1 MLPGPKGLF
10 IGKKSLYLSYIG
22 LIGNSNFSQAS
33 LALGGLGGA
42 VELMSLVGLRVQN
55 LAVLR
60 YLETLLCTAVC
71 LDLGHLKYPP

>member
-22 LIGNSNFSQAS
+22 LIGNCHLSQVS
-33 LALGGLGGA
+33 LALGGFLGA
-42 VELMSLVGLRVQN
+42 VELMSSVCLCVQN
-55 LAVLR
+55 FACLR
-60 YLETLLCTAVC
+60 DFEALLCTAVC